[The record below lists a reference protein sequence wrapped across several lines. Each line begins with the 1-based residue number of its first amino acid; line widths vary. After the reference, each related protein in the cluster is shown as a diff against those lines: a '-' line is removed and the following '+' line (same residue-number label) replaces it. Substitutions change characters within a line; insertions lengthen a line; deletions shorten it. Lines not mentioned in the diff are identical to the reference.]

1 MRGFFNTHA
10 KLVVV
15 GHRHLLGEIEM
26 TETIF
31 KATVVDNHNSQGIPL
46 EQWGGN
52 GAQSFSEMTLRQY
65 AAIKLKV
72 PESGTGWLDH
82 MIKVSL
88 HDEFAAKAMQ
98 GLLATGE
105 DYQDTHVGDGWR
117 WYAKAAYAMADAM
130 LEARKGGV

>member
-1 MRGFFNTHA
+1 
-10 KLVVV
+10 
-15 GHRHLLGEIEM
+15 M

-31 KATVVDNHNSQGIPL
+31 KSTVVDNS
-46 EQWGGN
+46 N
-52 GAQSFSEMTLRQY
+52 GAQPFSNMTLRQY

-72 PESGTGWLDH
+72 PESGAGWLDH

-98 GLLATGE
+98 ALASQELPESILVT
-105 DYQDTHVGDGWR
+105 DV
-117 WYAKAAYAMADAM
+117 AKAAYEVADAM